1 MQEDNNKDQ
10 VNINNLPDLKE
21 TRHFVRYALVAV
33 IFSIIFFFAGDM
45 YRSNNVQIKYISQ
58 SEILKL
64 EQDRL
69 SAQNLKDRQ
78 LFFGKPEQAIKH
90 IEQIQKDMSKKRT
103 IILLADSKIY
113 GNNVSSIS
121 KEVHEKIINRLRE
134 ERK

>member
-10 VNINNLPDLKE
+10 ININNSPELKE
-21 TRHFVRYALVAV
+21 TRHFVRYTLVAV
-33 IFSIIFFFAGDM
+33 IFSIIFFFVGDI
-45 YRSNNVQIKYISQ
+45 YRSRNMQIKYISQ

-69 SAQNLKDRQ
+69 SALNLKDRQ
-78 LFFGKPEQAIKH
+78 LFFGKPEQAIKY

-113 GNNVSSIS
+113 GNDVSSIS
-121 KEVHEKIINRLRE
+121 KEVHLQIIERLKWR
-134 ERK
+134 

>member
-10 VNINNLPDLKE
+10 VNIDNSPNLKE

-33 IFSIIFFFAGDM
+33 IFSIIFFFAGDI

-78 LFFGKPEQAIKH
+78 LFFGKPEQAIKY

-113 GNNVSSIS
+113 GKNVSSIS
-121 KEVHEKIINRLRE
+121 KEVHKKIINRLGKVR
-134 ERK
+134 R